1 MLPWLQEGVSS
12 PAIGQIELDLL
23 RTLPNN
29 IYFDNQEAKGVSVKT
44 VPYRPTDVHTGIPL
58 RDIFII
64 K

>member
-29 IYFDNQEAKGVSVKT
+29 IYFDNQEAKGVSMKINKT
-44 VPYRPTDVHTGIPL
+44 VPFNML
-58 RDIFII
+58 
-64 K
+64 